1 MKVRIVGI
9 IAIGAVIM
17 AGLSGCNTLQSI
29 EVSTAPVQTVYGQGQ
44 RLDTSGLVVMGHFKK
59 DSRDITNDP
68 KNRPSISGYD
78 TATPGVQTVTV
89 TVKKQSAAFKVTVVP
104 VEKLS
109 ITAPPATT
117 VIMQGDDFSPAGLS
131 ARAEFE
137 NDAVPAET
145 IEAGRLKFSGY
156 DKDKP
161 GNQTITAVYFGKKA
175 DFTVRV
181 AGLSAISVVS
191 PPNKIEYFTGEELEL
206 AGLAVQG
213 TWEEGMG
220 ERQITITKEN
230 LSGYDITQGRAQTVT
245 VTYSGKRASFP
256 VTYIAL
262 QALTV
267 NRRPDKLDYQLGE
280 ELELSGIQIQG
291 TWPGNSLALI
301 DRSRP
306 KYSGYDKF
314 AAGKQ
319 RITVTLGGRNDTFEV
334 TVANPF
340 EGTWSGQWLA
350 GKQAH
355 TDGPPTEIWAP
366 VTLTMEGT
374 GWLLRTNDSEG
385 KSVEL
390 RGTYTPDSVTHA
402 KLQCNDSKGAGD
414 VNRDSS
420 TVMRLKNGLIRNEIT
435 LNKK

>member
-1 MKVRIVGI
+1 MKTRILGI

-17 AGLSGCNTLQSI
+17 VGLGGCNTLQTI
-29 EVSTAPVQTVYGQGQ
+29 EVSTAPARTVYGQGQ
-44 RLDTSGLVVMGHFKK
+44 QLDTSGLVVMGHFKK

-68 KNRPSISGYD
+68 KNRPDISGYD
-78 TATPGVQTVTV
+78 AATPGVQTVTV
-89 TVKKQSAAFKVTVVP
+89 IVKKQRATFTVTVVP

-109 ITAPPATT
+109 ITTPPAAT

-131 ARAEFE
+131 VRAEFE

-145 IEAGRLKFSGY
+145 IEAGRLTLSGY

-161 GNQTITAVYFGKKA
+161 GEQTIAAVYFGKQA
-175 DFTVRV
+175 AFTVRV
-181 AGLSAISVVS
+181 AGLAAISVVS

-206 AGLAVQG
+206 EGLAVLG

-220 ERQITITKEN
+220 ERQITVTKEN

-245 VTYSGKRASFP
+245 VTYSGKKASFP

-262 QALTV
+262 QALSI

-280 ELELSGIQIQG
+280 ELELSGIQVQG

-319 RITVTLGGRNDTFEV
+319 RITVTLGGRSDTFEV
-334 TVANPF
+334 TVSNPF
-340 EGTWSGQWLA
+340 EGTWSGQWVV
-350 GKQAH
+350 GRQ
-355 TDGPPTEIWAP
+355 TVDGVSSDVTAP

-374 GWLLRTNDSEG
+374 GWLLRTSDSDG

-390 RGTYTPDSVTHA
+390 RGTYTPDSATHA
-402 KLQCNDSKGAGD
+402 KLQCNDSRGAGD

-435 LNKK
+435 LNKR